1 MNLRSLFGRVTAYRP
16 SKTVAVVLTVAAVGL
31 AGGGAS
37 AVAAGSTAP
46 PANSVGS
53 AQIVNGGV
61 WGGDIHDNTIAEG
74 KLGWDLRQ
82 KITKGGPA
90 GPRGPQGIEGKA
102 GPAGPLG
109 PEGPKGP
116 AGPAGPQG
124 PEGPAGPAASD
135 VYGKGFLTKCDAV
148 TIEHIG
154 GSFKTGKTKV
164 CEFELPA
171 GVWMLNSSAFFART
185 TAGAE
190 GTRPQLA
197 LRKGASATEFG
208 QDYGTILGAEISPS
222 KDRELTGSATKVVAG
237 GTVEVFA
244 FGYND
249 DASSAGSGEITAA
262 ADIVAVRVG

>member
-1 MNLRSLFGRVTAYRP
+1 MRNILSR
-16 SKTVAVVLTVAAVGL
+16 VAAWRPGKIVTIALVAGAAAL
-31 AGGGAS
+31 SGGGV
-37 AVAAGSTAP
+37 AVAAGALAP
-46 PANSVGS
+46 NTVGS

-61 WGGDIHDNTIAEG
+61 WGADVHDNTIPES

-82 KITKGGPA
+82 KIAKA
-90 GPRGPQGIEGKA
+90 GTA
-102 GPAGPLG
+102 GPAGPIGPQGPKGATGPAG
-109 PEGPKGP
+109 PEGPEGKS
-116 AGPAGPQG
+116 GPAGPQG

-135 VYGKGFLTKCDAV
+135 VKGAGFLTQCSPV
-148 TIEHIG
+148 TIAHIG

-164 CEFELPA
+164 CEFTLPA

-185 TAGAE
+185 TVGAE

-222 KDRELTGSATKVVAG
+222 KDRELTGSAVTVVAG
-237 GTVEVFA
+237 GTVEVFG

-249 DASSAGSGEITAA
+249 DGSAAGSGEISVSAN
-262 ADIVAVRVG
+262 IVAVRVS